1 MKLTILGTGNAL
13 VTKCYNTCFVLS
25 DNNRHL
31 LVDGG
36 GGSEI
41 LARLE
46 KAEIDWHDIKDIFVT
61 HKHIDHLLGIIWMIR
76 IITQNMAKGKYE
88 EEVNLYAHEEVIEI
102 LQNMANTLLVKK
114 TTKFIGDRFHMI
126 TVKDGESREI
136 IGHNVTFFDIQ
147 STKAKQFGFSMDL
160 GAL

>member
-88 EEVNLYAHEEVIEI
+88 GEVNLYAHEEVIEI

-126 TVKDGESREI
+126 TVTDG
-136 IGHNVTFFDIQ
+136 
-147 STKAKQFGFSMDL
+147 
-160 GAL
+160 

>member
-1 MKLTILGTGNAL
+1 MKLTILGTSNAL

-61 HKHIDHLLGIIWMIR
+61 TSTSIIFW
-76 IITQNMAKGKYE
+76 
-88 EEVNLYAHEEVIEI
+88 
-102 LQNMANTLLVKK
+102 
-114 TTKFIGDRFHMI
+114 
-126 TVKDGESREI
+126 
-136 IGHNVTFFDIQ
+136 
-147 STKAKQFGFSMDL
+147 
-160 GAL
+160 ALSG